1 MRSHLSIRL
10 SSWLILARSNFV
22 VNGDDSIT
30 WGELLRVSA
39 AELGNEQ
46 EARWLCEHASGLE
59 RGEFDAA
66 RGEVVSERCGV
77 ALRAMIAQRLAGEP
91 LQYVMKS
98 WAFRHLDV
106 LVDNRV
112 LIPRPETEVVVQ
124 TAIDLANELL
134 RKPKSKLRVA
144 DLGTGSGVIGLS
156 LASELPRGSTEV
168 WLTDLSADALEV
180 ARANLAGSGLIN
192 SDVRIVQGSWFAAL
206 PSELKNRFDLIVS
219 NPPYIGVY
227 DPSIEASV
235 RNYEPHLALFAGS
248 DGLDA
253 YREIIAQAADWL
265 VTDGWLVLEIGHQQ
279 GDSVRELLAR
289 NKFEQIEIRQDL
301 AGRDRIAIA
310 KI

>member
-1 MRSHLSIRL
+1 
-10 SSWLILARSNFV
+10 

-39 AELGNEQ
+39 AELGSKQ
-46 EARWLCEHASGLE
+46 EARWLCEQASGLE

-66 RGEVVSERCGV
+66 QGDVVSERCGI
-77 ALRAMIAQRLAGEP
+77 ALRAMVARRLTGEP

-98 WAFRHLDV
+98 WVFRHLDV

-124 TAIDLANELL
+124 VALDLATELL
-134 RKPKSKLRVA
+134 LKLKPKLRVA

-180 ARANLAGSGLIN
+180 ARANLAGLGLIN
-192 SDVRIVQGSWFAAL
+192 GDVRVVQGSWFAAL
-206 PSELKNRFDLIVS
+206 PSDLKNSFDLIVS

-227 DPSIEASV
+227 DPSVEVSV
-235 RNYEPHLALFAGS
+235 RNHEPHLALFAGS

-253 YREIIAQAADWL
+253 YREIISQAGDWL
-265 VTDGWLVLEIGHQQ
+265 VSNGWLVLEIGHQQ
-279 GDSVRELLAR
+279 GDAVRDLLTQ
-289 NKFEQIEIRQDL
+289 NNFKQIEIRQDL

>member
-1 MRSHLSIRL
+1 
-10 SSWLILARSNFV
+10 
-22 VNGDDSIT
+22 
-30 WGELLRVSA
+30 
-39 AELGNEQ
+39 
-46 EARWLCEHASGLE
+46 
-59 RGEFDAA
+59 
-66 RGEVVSERCGV
+66 
-77 ALRAMIAQRLAGEP
+77 
-91 LQYVMKS
+91 MKS

-112 LIPRPETEVVVQ
+112 LIPRPETEIVVQ
-124 TAIDLANELL
+124 VAIDLANEML
-134 RKPKSKLRVA
+134 RKSKPKLRVA

-253 YREIIAQAADWL
+253 YREIISQAADWL

-279 GDSVRELLAR
+279 GDSVRDLLAQ
-289 NKFEQIEIRQDL
+289 NNFKQIEIRQDL

>member
-1 MRSHLSIRL
+1 
-10 SSWLILARSNFV
+10 
-22 VNGDDSIT
+22 
-30 WGELLRVSA
+30 
-39 AELGNEQ
+39 
-46 EARWLCEHASGLE
+46 
-59 RGEFDAA
+59 
-66 RGEVVSERCGV
+66 
-77 ALRAMIAQRLAGEP
+77 P

-106 LVDNRV
+106 MVDRRV

-124 TAIDLANELL
+124 AAIDLAIEML
-134 RKPKSKLRVA
+134 RESKQKLRVA

-156 LASELPRGSTEV
+156 LAGELPRGSTEV

-192 SDVRIVQGSWFAAL
+192 CDVRTAQGSWFAAL
-206 PSELKNRFDLIVS
+206 PSELKNSFDLIVS
-219 NPPYIGVY
+219 NPPYIGLY

-235 RNYEPHLALFAGS
+235 RNYEPHLALFGGA

-253 YREIIAQAADWL
+253 YREIAAQAGEWL
-265 VTDGWLVLEIGHQQ
+265 VTDGCLVLEIGHQQ
-279 GDSVRELLAR
+279 GDSVREILAR
-289 NKFEQIEIRQDL
+289 NNFRQIEIRKDL